1 MITYQYNRVNNLS
14 QSDNVKT
21 IVFDFILSRLI
32 DFKLLNNYN
41 QSQKVKGGK
50 NYDNNGIY

>member
-1 MITYQYNRVNNLS
+1 M
-14 QSDNVKT
+14 SDNVKT

-41 QSQKVKGGK
+41 LSQKVKGEK
-50 NYDNNGIY
+50 NYDNSRIY